1 MNVNAEGYVSLS
13 EARVV
18 SALITGR
25 SKLDPSFYPE
35 QTAASPTETSGIPR
49 FNDAV
54 ICTYADLDRL
64 ISECG
69 LSKSEMYTIRMLM
82 RGYTVMDIAEMN
94 GIKHPTVSVWFRR
107 AVQKICKQNVSRWD
121 STYLSTEN

>member
-13 EARVV
+13 EPRVV
-18 SALITGR
+18 SLLITGR

-35 QTAASPTETSGIPR
+35 LAAVGPTESTGVPR

-64 ISECG
+64 IGECG
-69 LSKSEMYTIRMLM
+69 LSKAEQYTVNKLM

-94 GIKHPTVSVWFRR
+94 NVKHPTVSVWFRR
-107 AVQKICKQNVSRWD
+107 AVQKICKCNESRWD
-121 STYLSTEN
+121 ATYVSTKN